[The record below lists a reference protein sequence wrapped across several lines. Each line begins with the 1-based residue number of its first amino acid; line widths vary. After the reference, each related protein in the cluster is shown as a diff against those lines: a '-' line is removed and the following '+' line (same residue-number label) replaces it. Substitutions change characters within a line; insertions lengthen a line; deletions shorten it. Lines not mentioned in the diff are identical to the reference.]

1 MMKLWSMGRSYRK
14 PIELM
19 GHIGYATDEG
29 ALIPWPV
36 MGQIMQGIQ
45 ETRDHFEFLAEEMKK
60 WHNQIPDG
68 EERLESIR
76 RTHEDAAQPFERVS
90 SVNDAVAR
98 AVARSRGEGV
108 PVKRRR

>member
-1 MMKLWSMGRSYRK
+1 MKLWSKSKSYRR
-14 PIELM
+14 PVELM
-19 GHIGYATDEG
+19 GYIGYATDEG

-36 MGQIMQGIQ
+36 MHQIMKGIK
-45 ETRDHFEFLAEEMKK
+45 ETKDHFELLAEEMKK

-76 RTHEDAAQPFERVS
+76 RTHEDAVQPFERVS

-108 PVKRRR
+108 TVRRRR